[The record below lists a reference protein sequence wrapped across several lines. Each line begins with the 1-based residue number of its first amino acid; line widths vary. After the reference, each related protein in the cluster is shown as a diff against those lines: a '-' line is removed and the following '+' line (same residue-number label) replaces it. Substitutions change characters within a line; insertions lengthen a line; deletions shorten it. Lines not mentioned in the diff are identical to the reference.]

1 MKIHEVVLLTV
12 AMAASLAQPGTALL
26 AEQSADV
33 TVRGCVEQDAAA
45 RTPVYKLIAADQIYR
60 LESPASINL
69 AAELGHTVDATGTVT
84 RRDSPRPGR
93 QDVVLSVK
101 QLKTVADKCS

>member
-12 AMAASLAQPGTALL
+12 AMAASLPQPGTILL
-26 AEQSADV
+26 AEQNADV

-60 LESPASINL
+60 LEAGGSVNIG
-69 AAELGHTVDATGTVT
+69 AELGHTVDATGAVS
-84 RRDSPRPGR
+84 RRDSSRPGH
-93 QDVVLSVK
+93 QDIVLSVK
-101 QLKTVADKCS
+101 QLKMISDKCS